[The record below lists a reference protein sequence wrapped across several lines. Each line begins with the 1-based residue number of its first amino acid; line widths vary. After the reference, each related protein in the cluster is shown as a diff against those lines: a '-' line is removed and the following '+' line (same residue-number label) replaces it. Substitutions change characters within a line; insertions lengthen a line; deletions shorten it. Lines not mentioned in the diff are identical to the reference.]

1 MPQAARAC
9 NDFKGKMF
17 SDGVLLYDDKAP
29 YGEFKYLQWD
39 GEANVRGGGPL
50 QIAQIL
56 AGHNDRPG
64 CGLTA

>member
-1 MPQAARAC
+1 
-9 NDFKGKMF
+9 MF

-39 GEANVRGGGPL
+39 GEANIRGGGPL